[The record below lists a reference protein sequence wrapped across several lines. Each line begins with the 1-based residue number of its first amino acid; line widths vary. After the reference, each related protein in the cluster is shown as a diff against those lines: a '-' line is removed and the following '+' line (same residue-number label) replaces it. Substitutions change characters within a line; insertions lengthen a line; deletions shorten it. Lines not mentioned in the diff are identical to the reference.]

1 MEFVDKI
8 MRFLSL
14 ILFKQEGDSST
25 KHIQDLVKKQQSN
38 RSRSRKGG
46 RGSGGGGGGRSRQS
60 QVWF

>member
-1 MEFVDKI
+1 

-60 QVWF
+60 QV

>member
-14 ILFKQEGDSST
+14 ILIIQEGDSST

-38 RSRSRKGG
+38 KSRSRKGG

-60 QVWF
+60 QV